1 MKLDNDG
8 YPQRLPDHGHAH
20 DYAPKHVREPMPE
33 PPDDPSRIDR
43 LRLAELFRTM
53 SQDDF
58 VRLSNLVWTQSG
70 GKVSLHALEVWLKVL
85 RDQARGQLSL
95 PRVSLREA
103 RAIRQLDELL
113 TSSRPPEV

>member
-1 MKLDNDG
+1 MSAL
-8 YPQRLPDHGHAH
+8 

-33 PPDDPSRIDR
+33 PPDDPTRIDR

-58 VRLSNLVWTQSG
+58 VRLSNFVWAQSG
-70 GKVSLHALEVWLKVL
+70 GKVSLRGLWLMEVRYQA
-85 RDQARGQLSL
+85 RDQPSL
-95 PRVSLREA
+95 PRVSPQEA

-113 TSSRPPEV
+113 GPSHPPEV